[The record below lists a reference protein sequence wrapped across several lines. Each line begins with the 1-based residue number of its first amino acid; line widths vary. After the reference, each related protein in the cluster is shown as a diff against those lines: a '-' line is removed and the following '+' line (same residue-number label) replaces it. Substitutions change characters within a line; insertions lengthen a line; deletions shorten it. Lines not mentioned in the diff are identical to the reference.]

1 LPPYATGMRSAL
13 LVLGA
18 SSLALVAV
26 VALTL
31 RDRTTMLASDCS
43 IADCAEPAGPEGMIV
58 FALVA
63 GLAVLRAVAEA
74 RRR

>member
-1 LPPYATGMRSAL
+1 MRAAL

-31 RDRTTMLASDCS
+31 RDRTTMLGPTAASPTVPS
-43 IADCAEPAGPEGMIV
+43 RR
-58 FALVA
+58 
-63 GLAVLRAVAEA
+63 VLKA
-74 RRR
+74 